1 HADAGKEPL
10 VRELSR
16 LHPVA
21 WDSPLLLV
29 RVLKTGEPA
38 LVSEVTE
45 TLLQEVSADAD
56 YLALL
61 RALEPRSFVCVP
73 LTARDTV
80 FGAIGFILS
89 RPGRHYDADDLA
101 LAQEIA
107 RRASV
112 AIDNARLYRAARE
125 ADRHKDEF
133 LAVLAHELRNP
144 LAPLR
149 NALQLLRIPGL
160 RPAELDQTRAMMER
174 QMQQLGRLVDD
185 LLDVSRIS
193 RGKIGLRK

>member
-89 RPGRHYDADDLA
+89 RPGRHYDADDLTRP
-101 LAQEIA
+101 QQTA

-112 AIDNARLYRAARE
+112 AIETSRPLIDAQGHELTVRLPTEPVWLE
-125 ADRHKDEF
+125 ADPMRLAQVLGNLLNNAAKYSERGGRIALTAECRTGEVVLRVKDT
-133 LAVLAHELRNP
+133 
-144 LAPLR
+144 
-149 NALQLLRIPGL
+149 G
-160 RPAELDQTRAMMER
+160 
-174 QMQQLGRLVDD
+174 
-185 LLDVSRIS
+185 
-193 RGKIGLRK
+193 IGIAADMLPRV